1 MGFHFVFA
9 GIVSLTLN
17 TIEVPPHKV
26 VGDKAV
32 LICQFDMEG
41 DTLYSV
47 KWYKDDREFY
57 RFVPNDRPRLQVFDT
72 EGIQV
77 DVSIMLTYYNWDQ
90 KYFSGH
96 HISTFKDISKVFLR
110 KPHKECN
117 LVPECDMK
125 NEHECE
131 IKDIVVLVQV

>member
-1 MGFHFVFA
+1 MSGIVLSIIGLHFVFA

-77 DVSIMLTYYNWDQ
+77 DVSTRYNG
-90 KYFSGH
+90 Y
-96 HISTFKDISKVFLR
+96 ILIT
-110 KPHKECN
+110 
-117 LVPECDMK
+117 
-125 NEHECE
+125 
-131 IKDIVVLVQV
+131 

>member
-1 MGFHFVFA
+1 MPQIEPTLALCNPGSIINWNSLPHYIDCWKMYCSTLIYHVFS

-17 TIEVPPHKV
+17 TIDVPAHRV
-26 VGDKAV
+26 VGDRAT

-72 EGIQV
+72 QGIQV
-77 DVSIMLTYYNWDQ
+77 DVSYM
-90 KYFSGH
+90 F
-96 HISTFKDISKVFLR
+96 
-110 KPHKECN
+110 
-117 LVPECDMK
+117 
-125 NEHECE
+125 
-131 IKDIVVLVQV
+131 

>member
-1 MGFHFVFA
+1 MKY
-9 GIVSLTLN
+9 IICSKIPTEEKN
-17 TIEVPPHKV
+17 TNCALKN
-26 VGDKAV
+26 KN
-32 LICQFDMEG
+32 F
-41 DTLYSV
+41 
-47 KWYKDDREFY
+47 
-57 RFVPNDRPRLQVFDT
+57 
-72 EGIQV
+72 
-77 DVSIMLTYYNWDQ
+77 NWDQ

-110 KPHKECN
+110 TPHKECN

>member
-1 MGFHFVFA
+1 MSAIVLTIIGFHFVFA

-77 DVSIMLTYYNWDQ
+77 DVSTKYDGYMIFITNGLKSVGTQ
-90 KYFSGH
+90 KEVCFVFEASSC
-96 HISTFKDISKVFLR
+96 STILNFQFR
-110 KPHKECN
+110 
-117 LVPECDMK
+117 
-125 NEHECE
+125 
-131 IKDIVVLVQV
+131 

>member
-1 MGFHFVFA
+1 MSGIVLNIIGFHFVFA

-77 DVSIMLTYYNWDQ
+77 DVSTKYNGYIRITNGL
-90 KYFSGH
+90 KSIG
-96 HISTFKDISKVFLR
+96 S
-110 KPHKECN
+110 
-117 LVPECDMK
+117 
-125 NEHECE
+125 
-131 IKDIVVLVQV
+131 

>member
-1 MGFHFVFA
+1 MVLVWYCSLYNGLLCFAIA

-77 DVSIMLTYYNWDQ
+77 DVSTKHMYDCITDTYGLGSLVRSRNKTPD
-90 KYFSGH
+90 SSA
-96 HISTFKDISKVFLR
+96 IIDSKIFL
-110 KPHKECN
+110 E
-117 LVPECDMK
+117 
-125 NEHECE
+125 
-131 IKDIVVLVQV
+131 VQI